1 MKLKQ
6 IALTVAIVAIMGYL
20 FTLKL
25 TPAKLTASKEGKPE
39 AGARVSETRGG
50 SAALNANINAD
61 YVSAPAKTAVGS
73 NLAAE
78 ITALENSLKNAGSDA
93 DKIKFETE
101 LAKKWDD
108 VNQPA
113 PAAFYYMA
121 IAKEKKGYQDWVNAG
136 DRFNEAYKLTQDT
149 LAQPV
154 FVTNSV
160 EAFKNALKIN
170 PDGLDAQTGLG
181 IADVNGGAPSPM
193 EGIGLLLGVVKR
205 DPNNRKAVLNL
216 GTFAMKSG
224 QYQKAVDR
232 FKTLIAQKEELEPY
246 FYLAESYKQLGM
258 KKEAIDAYQKCKVL
272 MPDPAF
278 GTRIDEY
285 IKELKN

>member
-1 MKLKQ
+1 MKIKQ
-6 IALTVAIVAIMGYL
+6 IAVTVIVLAIMGYL
-20 FTLKL
+20 FVLKPVRL
-25 TPAKLTASKEGKPE
+25 IVAKEGKPS
-39 AGARVSETRGG
+39 AGARVSETRAG
-50 SAALNANINAD
+50 NASVGVDAN
-61 YVSAPAKTAVGS
+61 YVSAPAKAAVGG
-73 NLAAE
+73 NLSAE
-78 ITALENSLKNAGSDA
+78 ITALENSLKNAGSNA
-93 DKIKFETE
+93 DKLRFETE

-121 IAKEKKGYQDWVNAG
+121 VAKEKNGYQDWINAG
-136 DRFNEAYKLTQDT
+136 DRFNDAYKLTQDT
-149 LAQPV
+149 LAQPT
-154 FVTNSV
+154 FVNNAV
-160 EAFKNALKIN
+160 EAFNNALKLN
-170 PDGLDAQTGLG
+170 PNGLEAQTGLG

-193 EGIGLLLGVVKR
+193 TGIGLLLGVVAK
-205 DPNNRKAVLNL
+205 DPDNRKAVLNL

-224 QYQKAVDR
+224 QYQKAVER
-232 FKTLIAQKEELEPY
+232 FKALLAKKEELEPY

>member
-1 MKLKQ
+1 MKRNQ
-6 IALTVAIVAIMGYL
+6 IAVVVIVVAIMGYL
-20 FTLKL
+20 FTLNPVRL
-25 TPAKLTASKEGKPE
+25 IVAKEGKPS
-39 AGARVSETRGG
+39 AGARVGETRAGNG
-50 SAALNANINAD
+50 SASANVDAN
-61 YVSAPAKTAVGS
+61 YVSAPAKTAVGGS
-73 NLAAE
+73 LSAE
-78 ITALENSLKNAGSDA
+78 ITALENSLKNAGSTA
-93 DKIKFETE
+93 DKQRFETE

-121 IAKEKKGYQDWVNAG
+121 IAKEKNGYQDWINAG
-136 DRFNEAYKLTQDT
+136 DRFNDAFKLTQDT

-154 FVTNSV
+154 FVANAV
-160 EAFKNALKIN
+160 EAFNNALKLN
-170 PDGLDAQTGLG
+170 PNGLDAQAGLG
-181 IADVNGGAPSPM
+181 IADVNGGAASPM
-193 EGIGLLLGVVKR
+193 TGIGLLLGVVAK

-224 QYQKAVDR
+224 QYQKAVER

-258 KKEAIDAYQKCKVL
+258 KKEAIDAYEKCKVL
-272 MPDPAF
+272 MPEPAF
-278 GTRIDEY
+278 GARIDEY

>member
-1 MKLKQ
+1 MQKKQ
-6 IALTVAIVAIMGYL
+6 IVVIVIVVAIVGYL
-20 FTLKL
+20 FSLQPQRLVAT
-25 TPAKLTASKEGKPE
+25 KEGKPG
-39 AGARVSETRGG
+39 AGARVSETR
-50 SAALNANINAD
+50 AASSSVNIDAN
-61 YVSAPAKTAVGS
+61 YVSAPAKTAIG
-73 NLAAE
+73 NAIATE
-78 ITALENSLKNAGSDA
+78 ITALENSLKNAGSNA
-93 DKIKFETE
+93 DKQKFEIA

-113 PAAFYYMA
+113 PAAFYYLA
-121 IAKEKKGYQDWVNAG
+121 VAKEENSYQDWVNAG
-136 DRFNEAYKLTQDT
+136 DRFNDAYKFTQDT

-160 EAFKNALKIN
+160 EAFKNALKIQPN
-170 PDGLDAQTGLG
+170 SLDAQTGLG
-181 IADVNGGAPSPM
+181 IADVNGGAASPM
-193 EGIGLLLGVVKR
+193 EGIGLLLGVVGK
-205 DPNNRKAVLNL
+205 DPNNRKALLNL

-224 QYQKAVDR
+224 QYQKAVER

-258 KKEAIDAYQKCKVL
+258 KPEAIAAYQKCKSM

-278 GTRIDEY
+278 GQKIDNY

>member
-1 MKLKQ
+1 MQKKQ
-6 IALTVAIVAIMGYL
+6 IVVGVIVVAVMGYL
-20 FTLKL
+20 FVLPVKGL
-25 TPAKLTASKEGKPE
+25 VKPKE
-39 AGARVSETRGG
+39 ARTN
-50 SAALNANINAD
+50 SAAKITQARPVANNNVDAN
-61 YVSAPAKTAVGS
+61 YVSAPAKTAVGAAI
-73 NLAAE
+73 AAE

-93 DKIKFETE
+93 DKLKFETE

-121 IAKEKKGYQDWVNAG
+121 VAKEKNGYQDWVSAG
-136 DRFNEAYKLTQDT
+136 DRFNDAYKFTQDT

-154 FVTNSV
+154 FVLNAV
-160 EAFKNALKIN
+160 EAFKNALKIKA
-170 PDGLDAQTGLG
+170 DGLDAQTGLG

-193 EGIGLLLGVVKR
+193 EGIGLLLGVVAK

-224 QYQKAVDR
+224 QYQKAVER

-246 FYLAESYKQLGM
+246 FYLAESYKQMGM
-258 KKEAIDAYQKCKVL
+258 KKEAIDAYQKCKVM

>member
-6 IALTVAIVAIMGYL
+6 IVVVVIVVAIMGYL
-20 FTLKL
+20 FKL
-25 TPAKLTASKEGKPE
+25 DPVRLIVAKEGKPG
-39 AGARVSETRGG
+39 AGARISETRAGN
-50 SAALNANINAD
+50 SSVNANIDAN

-73 NLAAE
+73 NLSAE
-78 ITALENSLKNAGSDA
+78 ITALENSLKNAGSNT
-93 DKIKFETE
+93 DKVKFETE

-121 IAKEKKGYQDWVNAG
+121 IAKEKNGYQDWVNAG
-136 DRFNEAYKLTQDT
+136 DRFNDAFKLTQDT
-149 LAQPV
+149 LAQPT
-154 FVTNSV
+154 FVGNAV
-160 EAFKNALKIN
+160 EAFNNALKLN
-170 PDGLDAQTGLG
+170 PNGLEAQTGLG

-193 EGIGLLLGVVKR
+193 TGIGLLLGVVAK

-224 QYQKAVDR
+224 QYQKAVER
-232 FKTLIAQKEELEPY
+232 FKTLIAKKEELEPY

-258 KKEAIDAYQKCKVL
+258 KKEAIDAYQKCKEL